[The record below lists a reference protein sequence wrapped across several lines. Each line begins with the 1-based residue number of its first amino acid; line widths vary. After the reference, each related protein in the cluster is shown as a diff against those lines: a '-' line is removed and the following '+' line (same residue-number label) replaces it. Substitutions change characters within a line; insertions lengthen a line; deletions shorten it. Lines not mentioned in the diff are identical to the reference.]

1 MANIL
6 TKLLGSI
13 PDLINNFADILMMSP
28 IQAVLLIM
36 GGILVA
42 VSVVIMGYLT
52 LGALFRP
59 LGNLGEPA
67 KGRQNRQS

>member
-6 TKLLGSI
+6 TELLGSI
-13 PDLINNFADILMMSP
+13 PKLVNNFADILMMSP

-36 GGILVA
+36 GGILLA

-59 LGNLGEPA
+59 LSGLGA
-67 KGRQNRQS
+67 AGQRQQNQ

>member
-1 MANIL
+1 MTNIL
-6 TKLLGSI
+6 TKLLGTI
-13 PDLINNFADILMMSP
+13 PELINKFAEILMMGP

-42 VSVVIMGYLT
+42 FSVGVLGYLT

-59 LGNLGEPA
+59 LSDLGTA
-67 KGRQNRQS
+67 GQRQQNH

>member
-1 MANIL
+1 MAGIF

-13 PDLINNFADILMMSP
+13 PKVVNSFVDILVMSP

-42 VSVVIMGYLT
+42 VSVIIMGYLT
-52 LGALFRP
+52 LGALSRP
-59 LGNLGEPA
+59 LRGLGA
-67 KGRQNRQS
+67 QRQQNP

>member
-1 MANIL
+1 MANVL
-6 TKLLGSI
+6 TELLGSI
-13 PDLINNFADILMMSP
+13 PKLVNSFAEILVMGP

-42 VSVVIMGYLT
+42 VSVAILGYLT

-59 LGNLGEPA
+59 LSGLGPS
-67 KGRQNRQS
+67 GQRQQNQ